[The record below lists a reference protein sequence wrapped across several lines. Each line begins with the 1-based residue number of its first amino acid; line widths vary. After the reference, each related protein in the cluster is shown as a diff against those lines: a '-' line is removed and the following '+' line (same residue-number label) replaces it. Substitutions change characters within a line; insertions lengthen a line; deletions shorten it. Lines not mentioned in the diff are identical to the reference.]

1 MFKYHGDDLMER
13 QGLKTEDKKKKKKK
27 KLTGNGMSSVQFSRS
42 VVSESL

>member
-13 QGLKTEDKKKKKKK
+13 QGLKTEDKKKKKK
-27 KLTGNGMSSVQFSRS
+27 LTRNGMSSVQFSRS